1 MNYPILLFN
10 NRQLNNPDPN
20 FYYVTNLDLDNSVCL
35 IKNKTKIVLTSE
47 MNKYRIEK
55 INQQKQKNFF
65 IYSMDRKKTIEFL
78 KKHIANKKVGLDFGA
93 ISANVLKKLIKK
105 YKVKP
110 VDISKQLYKQRMKKN
125 SDELKKIKKA
135 VFFAKKILQEIE
147 DKIKPNLT
155 ELEIARILKMKALE
169 NDLQP
174 SFEPIVAADENT
186 SNPHHLSTNKKI
198 KKIILIDFG
207 IKYKYYC
214 SDLTR
219 CFFLVNDKEM
229 LEKYQQAKEI
239 CFESIKL
246 LKASK
251 KISTYV
257 NEVRELLKE
266 YKWGK
271 MIHAY
276 GHGIGLEVHEMPS
289 FSIKSRSKFLENST
303 VALEPGWYSKKFG
316 IRYEENVVISK
327 NSKVL

>member
-55 INQQKQKNFF
+55 INQQKQINFF